1 MGGKTDQIKARINET
16 AGVLTNNKLAEN
28 NAVVGIY
35 NSHTEAEASI
45 KELQRSGFD
54 MKKLSIVGKDYH
66 TEEHVVGYYNA
77 GDRMKVWGKLG
88 AFWGGFW
95 GLLFGSALFIIP
107 GIGPL
112 IVFGPLVGWIVGALE
127 GAVVVGGLSALG
139 AALYSIGI
147 PKDSIMQYETALK
160 SDKFLVIAHGT
171 ADEVAKA
178 KSILETTG
186 AAHIAV
192 HSGILAA

>member
-1 MGGKTDQIKARINET
+1 M
-16 AGVLTNNKLAEN
+16 AEN
-28 NAVVGIY
+28 NAVVGIF
-35 NSHTEAEASI
+35 NSHTEAEKSI
-45 KELQRSGFD
+45 KELQKAGFD

-66 TEEHVVGYYNA
+66 TEEHVIGYYNA

-95 GLLFGSALFIIP
+95 GLLFGSALFVIP

-127 GAVVVGGLSALG
+127 GAVVVGGLSALA
-139 AALYSIGI
+139 AALFSIGM
-147 PKDSIMQYETALK
+147 PHDSIVKYETALK

-178 KSILETTG
+178 KSILETAG
-186 AAHIAV
+186 AAQIDV
-192 HSGILAA
+192 HSGISGGIAG